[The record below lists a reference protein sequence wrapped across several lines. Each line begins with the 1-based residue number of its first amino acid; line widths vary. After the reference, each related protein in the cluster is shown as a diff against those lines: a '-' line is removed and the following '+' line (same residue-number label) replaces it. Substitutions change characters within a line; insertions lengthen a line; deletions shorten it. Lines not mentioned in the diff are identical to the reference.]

1 MSATEEEYEG
11 PISENVEFQFPGDT
25 ICDMEDIEEVDKE
38 IKEFWDSIPD
48 DVEEITEKRGTW
60 L

>member
-1 MSATEEEYEG
+1 
-11 PISENVEFQFPGDT
+11 
-25 ICDMEDIEEVDKE
+25 MEDIEEVDKE